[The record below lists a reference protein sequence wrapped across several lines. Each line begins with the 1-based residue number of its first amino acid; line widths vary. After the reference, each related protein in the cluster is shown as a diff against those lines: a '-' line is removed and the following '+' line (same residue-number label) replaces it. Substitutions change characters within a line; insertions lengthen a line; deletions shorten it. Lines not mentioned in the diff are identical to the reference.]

1 MTPRLLRIA
10 SLLALIGVVGYTR
23 VATPGPSRPSLPA
36 ADSLVAFVNARVV
49 SMRVPTAASGQTVVV
64 RRGVIAAVGPS
75 ASVAIPPGARVIDVR
90 DRFLMPGLTDF
101 HVHIGEQSDLLAY
114 VAAGVTTT
122 VNMGGA
128 NAQALRAW
136 RDSVRAGTL
145 VGPDIF
151 IGAFLNGPLG
161 LGGVTTVRTT
171 EDVAAFVRNAAA
183 ARADF
188 VKVYNSL
195 TAEQFE
201 AAVEVAGRH
210 GLPLIGHAVRRVGLR
225 RSLAMG
231 QRVIV
236 HAEEFIYDVL
246 QSQDDRMIPDAV
258 RFTKASGAAVV
269 PNLSAYDVIGRQW
282 GRPSFV
288 DSILATPEGRRLSV
302 ERVSG
307 WRSADYVRRPGGLV
321 ALPFLQ
327 RLTRAMQQAGVPL
340 LLGTDS
346 PGIPGM
352 YAGTSIH
359 EDLRLLV
366 SAGLTPYEALA
377 AGTRTAGEVARDL
390 FKSDRFGVIEPGY
403 RADLVMLAAN
413 PLDDVA
419 NARRPLGVLTRG
431 RWLSGADL
439 APPR

>member
-1 MTPRLLRIA
+1 MTPRPLHIA
-10 SLLALIGVVGYTR
+10 SLLALVGVVGYPR
-23 VATPGPSRPSLPA
+23 VATPGQSRPSLPA

-49 SMRVPTAASGQTVVV
+49 SMRVPSATLAQTVIV
-64 RRGVIAAVGPS
+64 RDGVIATVGPS
-75 ASVAIPPGARVIDVR
+75 TAIAIPPGARVIDVR
-90 DRFLMPGLTDF
+90 DRFLMPGLADF
-101 HVHIGEQSDLLAY
+101 HVHIGERADLLAY
-114 VAAGVTTT
+114 LAAGVTTT

-128 NAQALRAW
+128 NGQALRAW
-136 RDSVRAGTL
+136 RDSVRAGAM

-151 IGAFLNGPLG
+151 VGAFLNGPLG

-171 EDVAAFVRNAAA
+171 EDVATFVRNAAA
-183 ARADF
+183 ARSDF

-201 AAVEVAGRH
+201 AAVDVAGRL

-225 RSLAMG
+225 RSLVMG
-231 QRVIV
+231 QRVVV

-258 RFTKASGAAVV
+258 RFTKASGAALV

-321 ALPFLQ
+321 ALPFLK
-327 RLTRAMQQAGVPL
+327 RLTLAMQKAGVPL

-346 PGIPGM
+346 PVIPGM
-352 YAGTSIH
+352 YAGASIH
-359 EDLRLLV
+359 EDLRLMV
-366 SAGLTPYEALA
+366 EAGLTPYQALV
-377 AGTRTAGEVARDL
+377 AGTRTPGEVAGRL
-390 FKSDRFGVIEPGY
+390 FKTDRFGVIAPGY
-403 RADLVMLAAN
+403 RADLVLLAAN

-419 NARRPLGVLTRG
+419 NARRPLGVFTRG

-439 APPR
+439 APPG